1 MPSPKGNVHSNSSG
15 TIPSLGSSNSRTAS
29 PRLPPP
35 PALPTSLP
43 PGALPP
49 MPTDLPPLPPP
60 ADLPPPPPPPSGD
73 LLPPP
78 PAMLGDEIR
87 NQARLVVQQVMQL
100 NQIIHE
106 QNEEVTNLHSN
117 HSLSRRSN

>member
-1 MPSPKGNVHSNSSG
+1 
-15 TIPSLGSSNSRTAS
+15 
-29 PRLPPP
+29 
-35 PALPTSLP
+35 
-43 PGALPP
+43 

-106 QNEEVTNLHSN
+106 QNEEVLTSTQLTV
-117 HSLSRRSN
+117 SLADRTQLRRVSCAVCAVFRRSWNRREGRSIS

>member
-1 MPSPKGNVHSNSSG
+1 MP
-15 TIPSLGSSNSRTAS
+15 TD
-29 PRLPPP
+29 LPP
-35 PALPTSLP
+35 LPP

-60 ADLPPPPPPPSGD
+60 TEHLPI
-73 LLPPP
+73 P

-87 NQARLVVQQVMQL
+87 NQARSVVQQVMQL

-106 QNEEVTNLHSN
+106 QNEEVTRASFS
-117 HSLSRRSN
+117 SLSVCFAVRCGRAHLRN